1 MTQYQTLI
9 MYPMSA
15 TALILGKRLLHEG
28 HSLSLFCP
36 TQVTKRLADTIAA
49 DLEVE
54 ALDLA
59 SDVEEIGTL
68 DNLQEYNFVIFPT
81 LDLDPHEPRSNYAS
95 MCADLFRY
103 ILQLGIHNYN
113 YNVKENLLDLETSW
127 D

>member
-36 TQVTKRLADTIAA
+36 TEVTKRLAHTIAA

-59 SDVEEIGTL
+59 SDVVVVYLVEE
-68 DNLQEYNFVIFPT
+68 EAMRNFVKRFGEIQSPT
-81 LDLDPHEPRSNYAS
+81 LRMQWKPSCSYTSA
-95 MCADLFRY
+95 
-103 ILQLGIHNYN
+103 
-113 YNVKENLLDLETSW
+113 NVGHGRRV
-127 D
+127 